1 MPVNDVIL
9 PCGTQVGFYFQ
20 REVILPSR
28 VFFSHDSARWRWII
42 KFSNVTPL
50 MRNSPRIGAT
60 ILKRKIEAELN
71 TSLSANIVSLHL
83 CIVNNQ
89 LEFRVGLELM
99 DDVLCRLTTDS
110 ATSFCKTIGKLL
122 EAEYVT
128 FQAQYDVLNSSQSP
142 LETLLP
148 DLTPQN
154 SPTSSL

>member
-71 TSLSANIVSLHL
+71 ASLSVNIVSSRLH
-83 CIVNNQ
+83 IVNNQ
-89 LEFRVGLELM
+89 LEFHIRSNLM
-99 DDVLCRLTTDS
+99 DTMLCRLTADS

-122 EAEYVT
+122 EAEYI
-128 FQAQYDVLNSSQSP
+128 QYRAMDEDVMGGG
-142 LETLLP
+142 
-148 DLTPQN
+148 
-154 SPTSSL
+154 